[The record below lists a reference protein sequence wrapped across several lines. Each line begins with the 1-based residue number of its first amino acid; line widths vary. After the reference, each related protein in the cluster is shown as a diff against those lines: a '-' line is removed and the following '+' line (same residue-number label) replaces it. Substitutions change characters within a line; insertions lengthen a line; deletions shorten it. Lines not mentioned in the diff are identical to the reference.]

1 MRFEE
6 MKLEKMSFE
15 GTAYEACD
23 SINEG
28 GVCSRCDLWKECTSH
43 MSRLCKC
50 MIGNS
55 RYFKKKDDGNA

>member
-23 SINEG
+23 SINGETCG
-28 GVCSRCDLWKECTSH
+28 RCDLWNRCAIH
-43 MSRLCKC
+43 MGRLCKC

-55 RYFKKKDDGNA
+55 RYFKKKDDGKA